1 MESEFELYNKIV
13 IQSNKAL
20 EVAKKKRKKILYG
33 LLSGFY
39 ANNSPD

>member
-20 EVAKKKRKKILYG
+20 EVAKKKEEENSVWTSFWILCK
-33 LLSGFY
+33 
-39 ANNSPD
+39 